1 MIWDAV
7 DFVCRET
14 ALHLKRERLI
24 GIATISTVGV
34 LLLVLGAI
42 ALFLLD
48 LHLWTGRL
56 VGELQV
62 RAYFA
67 ADFPREEVQKAAEE
81 IAKWPEARSALFVSK
96 EEGWEDMKRK
106 LAGTTRLQDDF
117 RERLPD
123 AVWVRPSDVSL
134 VVALSEKLERLEG
147 VETVK
152 PSSEEA
158 AQTGGLTQR
167 VARFKR
173 AVSWAGIVASVLVV
187 VASTFIVHNTIRL
200 ALHSRWRE
208 IYIMQLVGAT
218 RATVAAPF
226 LLEGMLQG
234 LVGSALACCILVPAH
249 MYLRDLS
256 AHAAPFFFLLPDGAL
271 LSFTFYLL
279 LAGAVLGLTGSA
291 VSIRRYLRRRPE
303 WHG

>member
-42 ALFLLD
+42 VLFVLD
-48 LHLWTGRL
+48 IQLWTGRL
-56 VGELQV
+56 IGELQV

-67 ADFPREEVQKAAEE
+67 SDFPREEVQKAAEQ
-81 IAKWPEARSALFVSK
+81 IAKWPEAKSAVFVSK
-96 EEGWEDMKRK
+96 EEGWEDLKRK
-106 LAGTTRLQDDF
+106 LASTARLRDDF
-117 RERLPD
+117 RDRLPD
-123 AVWVRPSDVSL
+123 SVWVRPSDVNL

-147 VETVK
+147 VETVN
-152 PSSEEA
+152 PSSEESKR
-158 AQTGGLTQR
+158 TGGLTQGL
-167 VARFKR
+167 ARFKR
-173 AVSWAGIVASVLVV
+173 VVSWAGLVVAVLVV
-187 VASTFIVHNTIRL
+187 VAGVFIVHNTIRL

-218 RATVAAPF
+218 RATVTAPF

-234 LVGSALACCILVPAH
+234 LIGSALACCMLVPAH

-256 AHAAPFFFLLPDGAL
+256 ARAAPFFFLLPDSAL
-271 LSFTFYLL
+271 LSFSLYLL
-279 LAGAVLGLTGSA
+279 LAGAMLGLTGSA
-291 VSIRRYLRRRPE
+291 LSIRRYLRRRPE

>member
-42 ALFLLD
+42 VLFVFD
-48 LHLWTGRL
+48 LQLWTGRL
-56 VGELQV
+56 IGELQV

-67 ADFPREEVQKAAEE
+67 SDFPREEVQKAAEE
-81 IAKWPEARSALFVSK
+81 IAKWPEAKSAVFVSK
-96 EEGWEDMKRK
+96 EEGWEDLKRK
-106 LAGTTRLQDDF
+106 LASTARLRDDF
-117 RERLPD
+117 RDRLPD
-123 AVWVRPSDVSL
+123 SVWVRPSDVDL

-147 VETVK
+147 VETVN
-152 PSSEEA
+152 PSSEESKR
-158 AQTGGLTQR
+158 TGGLTQSL
-167 VARFKR
+167 ARFKR
-173 AVSWAGIVASVLVV
+173 VVSWAGLVVAVLVV
-187 VASTFIVHNTIRL
+187 VAGVFIVHNTIRL

-208 IYIMQLVGAT
+208 IYVMQLVGAT

-234 LVGSALACCILVPAH
+234 LIGSALACCILVPAH

-256 AHAAPFFFLLPDGAL
+256 ARAAPFFFLLPDSAL
-271 LSFTFYLL
+271 LSFTLYLL
-279 LAGAVLGLTGSA
+279 LAGALLGLTGSA
-291 VSIRRYLRRRPE
+291 LPVRRYLRRRPE

>member
-24 GIATISTVGV
+24 GIATVSTVGV

-48 LHLWTGRL
+48 LRLWTGRL
-56 VGELQV
+56 SGEIQV

-67 ADFPREEVQKAAEE
+67 ADFPREDALKAAEE
-81 IAKWPEARSALFVSK
+81 IAEWPEAHSATFVSK
-96 EEGWEDMKRK
+96 EEGWEELKGK
-106 LAGTTRLQDDF
+106 LASSARLGDDF
-117 RERLPD
+117 RDRLPD
-123 AVWVRPSDVSL
+123 AVWVRPSDL
-134 VVALSEKLERLEG
+134 DVVAALAEKLEG
-147 VETVK
+147 VDGVKTVN

-158 AQTGGLTQR
+158 KRTGGLTQR
-167 VARFKR
+167 LGRVKR
-173 AVSWAGIVASVLVV
+173 VVSWAGVVVSVLIV

-218 RATVAAPF
+218 RPTVAAPF
-226 LLEGMLQG
+226 LLEGMIQG
-234 LVGSALACCILVPAH
+234 LAGSALACCILIPAH

-256 AHAAPFFFLLPDGAL
+256 ARAAPFFFLLPDRAL
-271 LSFTFYLL
+271 LPFTLYLL

-291 VSIRRYLRRRPE
+291 VSIRRYLRQKPE

>member
-14 ALHLKRERLI
+14 ALHIKRERLI
-24 GIATISTVGV
+24 GIATVSTVGV

-42 ALFLLD
+42 ALFVLD
-48 LHLWTGRL
+48 LQLWTGRL
-56 VGELQV
+56 TGEIRV

-67 ADFPREEVQKAAEE
+67 SDFPREEAQKTADE
-81 IAKWPEARSALFVSK
+81 IAEWPEVQSVLFVSK
-96 EEGWEDMKRK
+96 EEGWEEMKGK
-106 LAGTTRLQDDF
+106 LSGSARLGDDF
-117 RERLPD
+117 RNVLPD
-123 AVWVRPSDVSL
+123 AVWVRPTDVDI
-134 VVALSEKLERLEG
+134 VVGLAEKLEGLNG
-147 VETVK
+147 VKTVN
-152 PSSEEA
+152 PSSEESKR
-158 AQTGGLTQR
+158 TGGLTQSL
-167 VARFKR
+167 ARFKR
-173 AVSWAGIVASVLVV
+173 VVSWAGLVVAALVV
-187 VASTFIVHNTIRL
+187 VAGVFIVHNTIRL

-234 LVGSALACCILVPAH
+234 LIGSALACYLLVPAH

-256 AHAAPFFFLLPDGAL
+256 ASAAPFFFLLPDGAL
-271 LSFTFYLL
+271 LSFSLYLL

-291 VSIRRYLRRRPE
+291 LSSRRYLHRRPE
-303 WHG
+303 WQG